1 MGPTRPQIV
10 LYEAPP
16 NGAPKLTGAD
26 FLVYADAW
34 DAIHPGVTPQLMDRS
49 SITSRR
55 PIRFGLP
62 AFYTLH
68 VWAWKQNPKGGRIR
82 KLAPQGFVP
91 VVRRPNHPLIERIV
105 DKQPLR
111 FLAVVEGAV
120 RRNRTQVSLFV
131 THSRI
136 S

>member
-49 SITSRR
+49 SITSRPQSASGSR
-55 PIRFGLP
+55 RSIRC
-62 AFYTLH
+62 TS
-68 VWAWKQNPKGGRIR
+68 GR
-82 KLAPQGFVP
+82 G
-91 VVRRPNHPLIERIV
+91 
-105 DKQPLR
+105 
-111 FLAVVEGAV
+111 
-120 RRNRTQVSLFV
+120 
-131 THSRI
+131 SRI
-136 S
+136 PRAGAFVNWHPKVSCQSFVGQTTP